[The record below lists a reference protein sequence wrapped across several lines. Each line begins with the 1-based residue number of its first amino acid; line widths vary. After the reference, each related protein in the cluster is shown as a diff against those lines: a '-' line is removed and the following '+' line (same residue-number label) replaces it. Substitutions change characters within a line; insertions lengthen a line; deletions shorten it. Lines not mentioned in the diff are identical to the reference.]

1 MKQKFFVFVMLT
13 LLLAWCSFG
22 WGDTMQEHKRNE
34 ASDYCEQNW
43 WTIEI
48 VPDSWGEWWKCN
60 FDDWSFCEEWAF
72 FHGECSQNWWNWN
85 TVVLED
91 IQELQGDENL
101 SLEEKEE
108 ISELVEEIQEHDD
121 AANLEK
127 IFLDSTC
134 TQEVKQCEDGT
145 YVGRVGENCEFA
157 QCPWYNLDED
167 AVQQLLNEHN
177 STWSEL
183 SESDIDLMNEFI
195 EAFTQN

>member
-22 WGDTMQEHKRNE
+22 WDDTMQEHKRNE

-48 VPDSWGEWWKCN
+48 VPDSWWEWWKCN

-145 YVGRVGENCEFA
+145 YVGRVGEDCEFA

-167 AVQQLLNEHN
+167 AVQLLLNEHN